1 MRCPA
6 CGVFH
11 VEEIKFCD
19 YCGAR
24 LARRPLKRLR
34 GLLAAF
40 AVVVISFLGSYLLT
54 TGVLSLHEKRLNDE
68 TPRPL
73 TAAPARFAKNSIR
86 PMRSIC
92 AAPAVARPA
101 AKMAGAFA
109 VARADDKSAAAEA
122 DTPGTAAPDS
132 HVAEQP
138 ESRFELVRDPLNA
151 EK

>member
-24 LARRPLKRLR
+24 LAIRPLKRLR
-34 GLLAAF
+34 SLLAAF

-68 TPRPL
+68 TLRQL
-73 TAAPARFAKNSIR
+73 TAAPARVAKNSIR

-92 AAPAVARPA
+92 ADSGSGQ
-101 AKMAGAFA
+101 AGCQNGGGLCSCAG
-109 VARADDKSAAAEA
+109 RR
-122 DTPGTAAPDS
+122 
-132 HVAEQP
+132 QI
-138 ESRFELVRDPLNA
+138 RRR
-151 EK
+151 